1 MSVLVPENVSITKHR
16 IGESEVY
23 IMDTS
28 MIDTCLLAHHLPALM
43 LNQAMTSFKS
53 QTRQKEWLC
62 TRLLLKFIEGDNA
75 IIEYSSNG
83 APILLNSDK
92 HISIS
97 HSGNF
102 VAIALSKHQ
111 VGLDVQVINDKP
123 LRLKSRFLSNQELT
137 LLKSDKDVEGAVKLW
152 CAKEA
157 VYKYVS
163 QPGTELIRD
172 IVLEVVDKELMELLR
187 HLHIR
192 FLQHKNL
199 MVVIAEK

>member
-1 MSVLVPENVSITKHR
+1 
-16 IGESEVY
+16 
-23 IMDTS
+23 
-28 MIDTCLLAHHLPALM
+28 
-43 LNQAMTSFKS
+43 MTSFKS

-62 TRLLLKFIEGDNA
+62 TRLLLKFIEGDKA
-75 IIEYSSNG
+75 TIEYSSNG
-83 APILLNSDK
+83 APILLHSDK

-97 HSGNF
+97 HSGDF
-102 VAIALSKHQ
+102 VAIALSTQQ

-123 LRLKSRFLSNQELT
+123 LRLKSRFLSHREMT
-137 LLKSDKDVEGAVKLW
+137 LLKSDEDVEGAVKLW

-163 QPGTELIRD
+163 KPGTELIRD
-172 IVLEVVDKELMELLR
+172 IVLEMVDDELMELLR

>member
-16 IGESEVY
+16 IGESKVY

-28 MIDTCLLAHHLPALM
+28 MIDACLLAHYLPALM

-75 IIEYSSNG
+75 TIEYSSNG
-83 APILLNSDK
+83 APILLHSDK

-97 HSGNF
+97 HSGDF
-102 VAIALSKHQ
+102 VAIALSTQQ

-123 LRLKSRFLSNQELT
+123 LRLKSRFLSHREMT
-137 LLKSDKDVEGAVKLW
+137 LLKSDEDVEGAVKLW

-163 QPGTELIRD
+163 KPGTELIRD
-172 IVLEVVDKELMELLR
+172 IVLEMVDDELMELLR